1 MTKPDR
7 ETIYLY
13 AGEDHPKVKLIR
25 VREFKNVPELT
36 NYFHMIQDTFYVEFE
51 TTETITENLKLRCVS
66 YGVDELD
73 GSVPFFILEYD
84 EILDSFYVWKS
95 EGKWEINKLIATL
108 YMGHSVKGTHASI
121 SIIKSHPKF
130 LKHPR
135 RKLMDLVIDKLNID
149 WSTIDLEQFWIQL
162 DSLVDLDKD
171 DRDDEFSFKSFIS
184 IAVLK
189 TRVKENKKV
198 LAQVLEEYHAAMMVK
213 YNKAKKD
220 SLAYRRTRESS
231 EESVLPPLPSIMST
245 TTVQSSPMSSLSPT
259 TYKDYSYQDNNK
271 KVTKSQVG
279 NADSA
284 QVVTNFNRHFKL
296 MAENYETFDLKS
308 WAAFPRKNR
317 GRKPRSSQQ
326 QQNCIS
332 KVKS

>member
-13 AGEDHPKVKLIR
+13 AGEDHPKVKLTR

-36 NYFHMIQDTFYVEFE
+36 NYFHTIQDTFYVEFE
-51 TTETITENLKLRCVS
+51 TTETITENLKLRCIS

-108 YMGHSVKGTHASI
+108 YMGHSVKGTQPSV

-149 WSTIDLEQFWIQL
+149 WSKIDVDQFWVQL

-171 DRDDEFSFKSFIS
+171 DNDDEFSFKSFIS

-189 TRVKENKKV
+189 TKVKENKKI
-198 LAQVLEEYHAAMMVK
+198 LARVLEKYHKAMTVK
-213 YNKAKKD
+213 YNQTKKD
-220 SLAYRRTRESS
+220 SYAYQCRRESS
-231 EESVLPPLPSIMST
+231 EESILPPLPSIMST
-245 TTVQSSPMSSLSPT
+245 TTVQSSPMSSLSPAV
-259 TYKDYSYQDNNK
+259 YKDYNYQDSNHRGMKGENE
-271 KVTKSQVG
+271 
-279 NADSA
+279 DSA

-308 WAAFPRKNR
+308 WAAFPRKNK
-317 GRKPRSSQQ
+317 GRKSRSSQQ
-326 QQNCIS
+326 ENCIS